1 MKKSILL
8 LLCLI
13 AALPMTAQKK
23 TFTAACLNVDGLPPT
38 VKAAGVVDVKLNP
51 EGPQETGT
59 LQMSKLVAQKGW
71 DFFGVS
77 ENFNYN
83 TQLMSEIGS
92 YYSCGTYRGSIP
104 SSVTNVVPYLNG
116 SKWFETDG
124 LNLLWRSN
132 ISVSDEA
139 WYLWN
144 KRNGITSNG
153 SDQLIA
159 KGFRFY
165 TVRVGAGLDVDVYIL
180 HMDAETDPADNEAR
194 EIQMTQL
201 VDMIL
206 ASDNRRPIIIMGD
219 TNCRYTRDRIKELM
233 FDRIN
238 ADPRFEMHDPWIDFP
253 RKGVM
258 PSVGDPSIMVP
269 GHFDGT
275 NHDAFQTGEVVD
287 KIFYINNTDA
297 RGVTL
302 TAKSYLQ
309 DTEFTWP
316 DGSEISDHYP
326 IVIEFEIENA
336 GETLTGGEYYLRNV
350 ATGKFLQI
358 GGDWD
363 TQAILST
370 TGRGITLK
378 GGDAEGSFELSSN
391 LNGNNR
397 LSVQSGTYLMYT
409 DAGDSEERAQI
420 VWNFTKNDDGTYIVT
435 CNHGGENLAMTA
447 KDGIVV
453 SSAINENDANQQWE
467 VISREQLRNNLLLA
481 SETNPIDAT
490 FLMKGYR
497 FGRNDGNENSAW
509 VQWKP
514 SGIRV
519 NAKLTLEDNG
529 KGENYS
535 MYKLY
540 NTSSGNTNCYISQT
554 ITGLPNGKYIVSCDF
569 AQGNNSGV
577 VTANGTTIPTNGYTR
592 NNDWGRAS
600 VETVGQAFATGNY
613 RISLAIEVTDG
624 SIELKV
630 NKENTSSA
638 TAIFV
643 DNFQLTCLGPTGED
657 LAALNRVKTAIEDA
671 QAKADDMGLTS
682 YNNRSVVDAY
692 ENRLITGDGTKEVHN
707 TYIALA
713 KAAIKQTSLPADMRY
728 AILNNSFEMGDLSE
742 WNVTNATTPR
752 VEMSETAPDGQYEF
766 LADGGAISHTPEVT
780 MPSGIYELKA
790 MLTPGAV
797 LTVGEETS
805 RQAIGADGE
814 LTEVSMKFVL
824 QNGIVTVGAR
834 CDGPFKADNFTLTRI
849 GDQQNAASYEL
860 VMLAMKDATER
871 VNAMGSPYNESW
883 DLSSYQAMIDNLS
896 IDGDGT
902 KEFNEIYGLLREKV
916 YSQANTDGVS
926 YTNAII
932 NPSFEFGNTLGW
944 DATFAGDT
952 GVKENSNGTYTMS
965 GCDGDYLF
973 NTWDNGRGTVLSQ
986 TIPGLPAGHYRLRA
1000 TVAADQGSYV
1010 YLEANGQKEA
1020 IAIERAKENGQV
1032 VSFDFDVAENTDEV
1046 TISIRGGNSDG
1057 SYSFMG
1063 GNWYKVD
1070 KFELTRHGD
1079 QKVCFFYD
1087 RLQTAIDR
1095 TNQIAYTLPEK
1106 YRNQWDPSDY
1116 RDLYQKHIDSG
1127 HASDPM
1133 EGSNGL
1139 AEIEEL
1145 YSRLRA
1151 LVFSQTE
1158 SGADMSGAIT
1168 NQSFELGDMTSW
1180 NLNMNPSIEIKVTD
1194 GNQDDVYKTEGTDG
1208 TYLINSYLNGKS
1220 APLYQTLKGM
1230 PAGFYRLMA
1239 KVASDE
1245 GNRFYLAVNDT
1256 PGEMLTTTGSGK
1268 FDIASVEFEVK
1279 EDNTDVLL
1287 GLYPSVDGNFDPDL
1301 TPLNQGPWFKA
1312 DDFSL
1317 TLLGR
1322 NLDVEWS
1329 MENDSYGTIILPFEA
1344 DVPDGL
1350 EIYSVTSSTP
1360 TDVKSEMYYYHILTL
1375 DKKDRIAANTPYLV
1389 KKVTP
1394 VAKKIGHA
1402 ASADES
1408 GVYTFSGVTTH
1419 TADSYTDG
1427 MLTGSMVETPATGV
1441 HYHLGTKEGNIGF
1454 LVHGDSEEH
1463 PAVAPYHAYLSGVKD
1478 ENIVLSLYFEAPQ
1491 YPVDWAMEGAEYGTI
1506 ILPFEAEIPD
1516 GLEVY
1521 TIDALS
1527 EKDFYIPEGETE
1539 EVEYQIA
1546 NLVKADKIE
1555 ANIPYLVKRS
1565 GTPETVAEDNEF
1577 SNYTFKGVAT
1587 NTETSYTSGLLTG
1600 TFLNAEM
1607 SQGDYLLGQDGK
1619 DAGFV
1624 RLESVGETVTP
1635 HHAYI
1640 AGDGTSEKAPIL
1652 LLAEPENGGTTTGIR
1667 DIITDLNSLVD
1678 VYTIGGVRLRTG
1690 IKVSEALKELTAGFY
1705 ILRSG
1710 NKSVKV
1716 MKR

>member
-13 AALPMTAQKK
+13 AAFPMTAQKK

-326 IVIEFEIENA
+326 IVIEFEIENM
-336 GETLTGGEYYLRNV
+336 GEALSGGQYFLRNYE
-350 ATGKFLQI
+350 TGKYI
-358 GGDWD
+358 CGGGWWD
-363 TQAILST
+363 THAVLAETGKLFTFTPSST
-370 TGRGITLK
+370 GEN
-378 GGDAEGSFELSSN
+378 DFVLSSSYGYPDRDDIYLDKGSDIQHVWTVEKVDGEVAYYITYAADGAKKALGLDDDN
-391 LNGNNR
+391 FYVNGKTFDMGNPTQKWE
-397 LSVQSGTYLMYT
+397 LI
-409 DAGDSEERAQI
+409 SES
-420 VWNFTKNDDGTYIVT
+420 
-435 CNHGGENLAMTA
+435 AMMEDLRTA
-447 KDGIVV
+447 T
-453 SSAINENDANQQWE
+453 
-467 VISREQLRNNLLLA
+467 
-481 SETNPIDAT
+481 ETNPKNAT
-490 FLMKGYR
+490 FLYKGASLGKDKDSEVWNNS
-497 FGRNDGNENSAW
+497 FTKKESEVKWEHAGSGGATANTIGRVYNNKLGAFTNGSKSVWSISKTDGN
-509 VQWKP
+509 
-514 SGIRV
+514 
-519 NAKLTLEDNG
+519 
-529 KGENYS
+529 
-535 MYKLY
+535 
-540 NTSSGNTNCYISQT
+540 
-554 ITGLPNGKYIVSCDF
+554 LPNGIYEISCQIFSDNNDAYLKF
-569 AQGNNSGV
+569 NGVEVVVPRVDNGGETTADAAAQKF
-577 VTANGTTIPTNGYTR
+577 TNGEYTVSTR
-592 NNDWGRAS
+592 
-600 VETVGQAFATGNY
+600 VT
-613 RISLAIEVTDG
+613 VTDHQIVTELGKSG
-624 SIELKV
+624 S
-630 NKENTSSA
+630 NKSA
-638 TAIFV
+638 GAVLF
-643 DNFQLTCLGPTGED
+643 DNFQLTYLGPTGED

-671 QAKADDMGLTS
+671 QAKADAMGLTS

-752 VEMSETAPDGQYEF
+752 VEMSETVPDGQYEF

-805 RQAIGADGE
+805 RPATGADGA

-871 VNAMGSPYNESW
+871 VNAMGSPYNEGW

-916 YSQANTDGVS
+916 YSQTNTDGVS
-926 YTNAII
+926 YTGAII

-1063 GNWYKVD
+1063 GNWYKAD

-1095 TNQIAYTLPEK
+1095 TNQIVYTLPEK

-1194 GNQDDVYKTEGTDG
+1194 GNQEDVYKTEGTDG

-1230 PAGFYRLMA
+1230 PAGFYRLTA
-1239 KVASDE
+1239 KVASDA
-1245 GNRFYLAVNDT
+1245 GNRFFLAVNDT
-1256 PGEMLTTTGSGK
+1256 PGEMLTTTDAGK
-1268 FDIASVEFEVK
+1268 FDVASVEFEVK

-1394 VAKKIGHA
+1394 VTKKIGRA

-1565 GTPETVAEDNEF
+1565 GTPETVAEDNES

-1652 LLAEPENGGTTTGIR
+1652 LLAEPENGGTTTDIR

-1690 IKVSEALKELTAGFY
+1690 IKVSESLKELTPGFY

-1710 NKSVKV
+1710 NTSVKV